1 MRASKDFD
9 PQDPTEIELFGCDFV
24 NDLPAGDP
32 IVISPAPVVTIDVI
46 IVLPNGQPAVWTSQ
60 SGVVCPDPLFAT
72 RLLAAPTFDE
82 TLVSVLVGG
91 CQPGCQYKLTYTV
104 NTVSGKSISLYA
116 YIPPETSP

>member
-24 NDLPAGDP
+24 NDLPQGDS
-32 IVISPAPVVTIDVI
+32 IVINPAPVVTIGVI
-46 IVLPNGQPAVWTSQ
+46 VQVNSVPTVWTSAL
-60 SGVVCPDPLFAT
+60 GIPNPDPNYLS
-72 RLLAAPTFDE
+72 RLLAAPTFDG

-91 CQPGCQYKLTYTV
+91 CQAGCQYKLTYTV
-104 NTVSGKSISLYA
+104 TTTSGKAISLYA